1 MDASLGLTDPPPPF
15 TARPATWDDV
25 DAVTAVVAACERFH
39 DGVVGVDR
47 EDVVADWQRASF
59 DLATESAVVL
69 DGDRIVAQVD
79 VFQGRADANVHPD
92 HHGRGIGTWL
102 LGQGERIAGAQDVPR
117 ARQTISDHATD
128 AAALLQRHGYGYLYT
143 SWILRIEH
151 TERPPEPE
159 LPAGV
164 AFRAF
169 VPGADDHEVYR
180 VIEDAFGEW
189 PDRPPTSFDDWYP
202 MILGRESFEP
212 WTVLLAADTST
223 GEIVGVANLLDQ
235 DPEAGWVQQLATKA
249 SHRHRGIARALMRR
263 AMTESWDQGK
273 PALEVSTDSRT
284 GALGLYERV
293 GMSVTFSYTTYAKD
307 LPTHPVR
314 G

>member
-1 MDASLGLTDPPPPF
+1 MDAPLGLTDPPRPF

-25 DAVTAVVAACERFH
+25 DAVTSVVAACEAF
-39 DGVVGVDR
+39 DEGVVGVDR
-47 EDVVADWQRASF
+47 EDVVADWQRPSF
-59 DLATESAVVL
+59 DLRAESAVVL

-92 HHGRGIGTWL
+92 RRGRGIGTWL
-102 LGQGERIAGAQDVPR
+102 LGQAERIAGAQDVAY
-117 ARQTISDHATD
+117 ARQTISDGAKD
-128 AAALLQRHGYGYLYT
+128 AAALLQRHGYAPSFT

-151 TERPPEPE
+151 SERPPEPE

-169 VPGADDHEVYR
+169 VPGADDHEVYQ
-180 VIEDAFGEW
+180 VIEDAFSEW
-189 PDRPPTSFDDWYP
+189 PGRPPTSFEDWYP

-212 WTVLLAADTST
+212 WTVLLAADTSS

-235 DPEAGWVQQLATKA
+235 DPHAGWVQQLATKA

-263 AMTESWDQGK
+263 AMRVSWDRGK
-273 PALEVSTDSRT
+273 RALEVSTDSRT

-293 GMSVTFSYTTYAKD
+293 GMSVTLSYTNYAKD
-307 LPTHPVR
+307 LPVLR
-314 G
+314 